1 MNKRRVLVTGLGM
14 VTALGLD
21 VKSSWQKALDGVCAI
36 GRVTG
41 APNSPVQAVAEVNGA
56 DFLAIQERFK
66 EDALKEG
73 ERRTMFALQAGYSS
87 LADANLLEQPGQRW
101 RMGVSLA
108 AGLPINRL
116 EDVAQWLTPQGQFD
130 IAQFGR
136 QCSQVQKDSIMRN
149 NSNRAAAVV
158 ARRLQLWG
166 PNCTV
171 TTACASATQ
180 AIGTAFRMIR
190 DGEAD
195 VMVCGGADSMINP
208 VGLVFF
214 VLLGA
219 ACTTTDRVEEACRP
233 FDRRRSGLVMGEG
246 AGLVVLEEQSHA
258 IKRGAR
264 VYAEVAG
271 YASSLDAYQVTAPPA
286 DGAGAVASMSGAL
299 ADSYLRPQDIDYI
312 NAHGTSTKLNDRA
325 ETLAIKEVFKGH
337 AHELVV
343 SSSKSIFGHMLA
355 ASGGPEFVFTVLS
368 VYTDEIHPTVNLTQP
383 DPKCDLNYA
392 PGKKISYRGQSSHD
406 KSDSLLTVTGSDSLL
421 TVAGSVRAALS
432 NSFGFGGQNSSI
444 IVKKWERRE

>member
-1 MNKRRVLVTGLGM
+1 MNRQRVVVTGLGM

-21 VKSSWQKALDGVCAI
+21 VETSWQKALDGVCAI
-36 GRVTG
+36 GRVAG
-41 APNSPVQAVAEVNGA
+41 APHCPVQAVAEVSET
-56 DFLAIQERFK
+56 DFLAISERFK
-66 EDALKEG
+66 EDALREG

-87 LADANLLEQPGQRW
+87 LADAGLLQQPGQRW

-108 AGLPINRL
+108 AGLPLNRL
-116 EDVAQWLTPQGQFD
+116 EDIAPWVTAQGQFD
-130 IAQFGR
+130 IARFGR
-136 QCSQVQKDSIMRN
+136 QCGQVCNDGIMRN

-158 ARRLQLWG
+158 ARRLKLLG

-246 AGLVVLEEQSHA
+246 AGLVVLEEESHA
-258 IKRGAR
+258 RRRGTR

-286 DGAGAVASMSGAL
+286 DGAGAVASMFGAL
-299 ADSYLRPQDIDYI
+299 ADSGLSPQDIDYI
-312 NAHGTSTKLNDRA
+312 NAHGTSTKLNDKA
-325 ETLAIKEVFKGH
+325 ETLAIKEVFKEH
-337 AHELVV
+337 AHQLVI
-343 SSSKSIFGHMLA
+343 SSSKSVFGHLLA
-355 ASGGPEFVFTVLS
+355 ASGGPEFVFTALS

-392 PGKKISYRGQSSHD
+392 PAQKVSYKGLTSSGK
-406 KSDSLLTVTGSDSLL
+406 
-421 TVAGSVRAALS
+421 SVRAALS

-444 IVKKWERRE
+444 VIKKYR